1 MNNDKDSDE
10 RYHMGE
16 NDENIWTDDIEF
28 LELGKLSYQ
37 KNIDSIGK

>member
-16 NDENIWTDDIEF
+16 NDENIWTDDIEV
-28 LELGKLSYQ
+28 LELGKLS
-37 KNIDSIGK
+37 

>member
-16 NDENIWTDDIEF
+16 NDENIWTDDIEV